1 MSLWSSLYV
10 GTSGLQTSHNAL
22 NTVAHNLTNADTEGY
37 TRQQVEQ
44 SDKLYMTISKTASAV
59 SPQQSGLGVS
69 YSNVK
74 QIRDYFLDRTFRKE
88 SGRSMF
94 YEVSRDTLLEVEDQL
109 GEMNGEAFQT
119 QLSDLWTAVQEL
131 SKDPCSSVTQSTLIQ
146 EASEFLTRAQSVYS
160 GLSGYQDNLNLQVK
174 QQVEKINEYGQ
185 KILDLNDQIRAIEM
199 GKIEH
204 ANDLKDQR
212 NLILDELS
220 KLVDITYDTDTFG
233 NVYVQIEGEDFVKG
247 STCYPIGLDVNSVTG
262 FYTPFWPQNA
272 NVLPGSDEFPNGKG
286 MLITTD
292 GVLKKDITQNGLT
305 TLKTKTFNIENAL
318 VFNLNREVSSELG
331 TDIGGVKAMLLAR
344 GDHRATYA
352 DIAGGDYDKV
362 SQSVLMNVQAEFD
375 QLIHNTMV
383 AINDVLAD
391 AAGRTTFSTGT
402 TATPMVTATDA
413 DGNAVNLS
421 AFTYTD
427 DSGNTTIK
435 AIAVNPD
442 GYLTNEEGIPFE
454 IFEKIGGK
462 GYTKLHLSGLTDG
475 EGNALPDGDYWVYE
489 KESYD
494 PEEIYTL
501 YSLSNTQMNQELM
514 QSPAKLG
521 FRLEDGSEDL
531 NTMAKLK
538 AVFTDEIHTLNPNV
552 LKQVSVLG
560 YYDDLVSQVANS
572 SYVYNAIFE
581 NQDNTVSAAESAR
594 DQIHAVSSD
603 EELSNMIKF
612 QSAYN
617 ASSRFINVVDEMLE
631 HLLTSLA

>member
-22 NTVAHNLTNADTEGY
+22 NTVAHNLTNADTDGY

-44 SDKLYMTISKTASAV
+44 SDKLYLTISKTASAV

-131 SKDPCSSVTQSTLIQ
+131 SKDPCSSVTQSTLLQ
-146 EASEFLTRAQSVYS
+146 EANEFLSRAQAVYD
-160 GLSGYQDNLNLQVK
+160 GLSSYQDNLNLQVK
-174 QQVEKINEYGQ
+174 QQIEKINDYGL

-199 GKIEH
+199 GGIEH

-212 NLILDELS
+212 NQILDELS
-220 KLVDITYDTDTFG
+220 KLVDISYDTDTFG

-247 STCYPIGLDVNSVTG
+247 STCYQIGLNADSVTG

-272 NVLPGSDEFPNGKG
+272 NTVPGSDEFPNGKE
-286 MLITTD
+286 MLMTVD
-292 GVLKKDITQNGLT
+292 GVLKRETTDNGVSKVL
-305 TLKTKTFNIENAL
+305 TKTFNIENAL
-318 VFNLNREVSSELG
+318 VFNLNSEISSQLG

-344 GDHRATYA
+344 GDHRASYA
-352 DIAGGDYDKV
+352 DIEGGNYDRV

-375 QLIHNTMV
+375 QLFHNTIS
-383 AINDVLAD
+383 AINGVLAE
-391 AAGRTTFSTGT
+391 AAGVKNYNIAEGVGT
-402 TATPMVTATDA
+402 AADK
-413 DGNAVNLS
+413 DGNAVTLDKNISIIPIDS
-421 AFTYTD
+421 A
-427 DSGNTTIK
+427 
-435 AIAVNPD
+435 NPQ
-442 GYLTNEEGIPFE
+442 GYLTNEEGIPYQIFTKVAGDGYEKLTLNGVKFLDDAGNQVE
-454 IFEKIGGK
+454 I
-462 GYTKLHLSGLTDG
+462 
-475 EGNALPDGDYWVYE
+475 PDGDYWVF
-489 KESYD
+489 KNESTD
-494 PEEIYTL
+494 PEMIYTL
-501 YSLSNTQMNQELM
+501 YSLSNTQINQELM
-514 QSPAKLG
+514 QAPAKLG

-531 NTMAKLK
+531 ATMEKLK
-538 AVFTDEIHTLNPNV
+538 AVFTTEKYTLNPNV
-552 LKQVSVLG
+552 LKQVSILG

-572 SYVYNAIFE
+572 SFVYNEIFT
-581 NQDNTVSAAESAR
+581 NQENTVAAAESAR

-603 EELSNMIKF
+603 EELSYMIKF